1 MDSKAEDCLGPP
13 PAAYT
18 QLQRQLARAGWI
30 CQGTVV
36 ARSLR
41 RRVGGRWVAKG
52 PYYLWTAK
60 RRGKTVCYAL
70 SRHQYEVVQQ
80 AIETNR
86 HVLGILAKMQAVTFA
101 CILKKVTGV
110 TKRK

>member
-1 MDSKAEDCLGPP
+1 MDSKTEDCLGPP

-18 QLQRQLARAGWI
+18 QLRSQLAQSGWI

-52 PYYLWTAK
+52 PYYLWTTK

-70 SRHQYEVVQQ
+70 SRHQYEVVAQ
-80 AIETNR
+80 AIKTNR
-86 HVLGILAKMQAVTFA
+86 QVLGILAKMQAVTFA
-101 CILKKVTGV
+101 RILKIVPGV